1 MAEEYDFKIMADEV
15 SGALATGY
23 DDLDID
29 RALFSA
35 YPDMV
40 VGKENFTPQGEY
52 IPGSAYQAFYQ
63 GMARKIRPKGD
74 MRFFRNLGRDWV
86 RGATFGASD
95 KLGALL
101 ISMTNDVPY
110 DEALRSI
117 RESESEYKKLYPT
130 ESASAEVGGAV
141 TSPVTFG
148 VAMGVNNLLT
158 RLPVVGQFLK
168 PQVAQPMKNLGREM
182 IKSSPIAGIESGL
195 YTAGTSDTMGEFIE
209 RAPRDVLTAM
219 AAGPML
225 TPPMYAATEGA
236 KAGVRRLIGPGQPP
250 PPGASGE
257 GIPAPRSDD
266 QRGIG
271 VIAQA
276 QLESGGDRATTQA
289 ELQRLRDIDPS
300 LEAEAT
306 FMDVGGS
313 QQLPATMGAL
323 MYPGQ
328 ARDLGMRNI
337 MPFLETQVERLK
349 GFTNRTLLKAPNFA
363 EFVQKLDSKRQGA
376 GRIYDNIFKRRERIS
391 PDYKTKVEVDGV
403 EEEIS
408 LSQILDAER
417 PSVQQALKRA
427 SQIAAER
434 RTMLPQPDADG
445 FDGEF
450 LHFVKMGYDDVISDY
465 GETGLRGVIRRDAIA
480 NLKALVKVLDEK
492 LPGYKKARAKYA
504 DASAQNRAIIDGYND
519 IKRRTT
525 ASPEALPEMLAFRF
539 DELSA
544 SEKDAYRAGAA
555 RYLEE
560 FISSD
565 LDAQSLTNKAR
576 QLSKEGMVNKIE
588 SIFGKDAASKF
599 KTYMDESANMFQR
612 RVQALPTTNSL
623 TASRGEAQKMFQ
635 MDAGEATGR
644 IPLSRGELLEATMRQ
659 GANDRLRQLE
669 RQAASA
675 AAPRLTRPGP
685 QNVMQTQQ
693 DVDRFRRAVLFQQAL
708 DNLRVGTIPGL
719 LGPTSE
725 SVRNFGESMIR

>member
-1 MAEEYDFKIMADEV
+1 M
-15 SGALATGY
+15 
-23 DDLDID
+23 
-29 RALFSA
+29 
-35 YPDMV
+35 
-40 VGKENFTPQGEY
+40 
-52 IPGSAYQAFYQ
+52 
-63 GMARKIRPKGD
+63 
-74 MRFFRNLGRDWV
+74 
-86 RGATFGASD
+86 
-95 KLGALL
+95 
-101 ISMTNDVPY
+101 
-110 DEALRSI
+110 
-117 RESESEYKKLYPT
+117 
-130 ESASAEVGGAV
+130 
-141 TSPVTFG
+141 
-148 VAMGVNNLLT
+148 
-158 RLPVVGQFLK
+158 
-168 PQVAQPMKNLGREM
+168 
-182 IKSSPIAGIESGL
+182 
-195 YTAGTSDTMGEFIE
+195 
-209 RAPRDVLTAM
+209 
-219 AAGPML
+219 
-225 TPPMYAATEGA
+225 
-236 KAGVRRLIGPGQPP
+236 
-250 PPGASGE
+250 
-257 GIPAPRSDD
+257 
-266 QRGIG
+266 
-271 VIAQA
+271 
-276 QLESGGDRATTQA
+276 
-289 ELQRLRDIDPS
+289 
-300 LEAEAT
+300 
-306 FMDVGGS
+306 
-313 QQLPATMGAL
+313 
-323 MYPGQ
+323 
-328 ARDLGMRNI
+328 
-337 MPFLETQVERLK
+337 
-349 GFTNRTLLKAPNFA
+349 
-363 EFVQKLDSKRQGA
+363 
-376 GRIYDNIFKRRERIS
+376 
-391 PDYKTKVEVDGV
+391 
-403 EEEIS
+403 
-408 LSQILDAER
+408 
-417 PSVQQALKRA
+417 
-427 SQIAAER
+427 
-434 RTMLPQPDADG
+434 
-445 FDGEF
+445 
-450 LHFVKMGYDDVISDY
+450 
-465 GETGLRGVIRRDAIA
+465 IRRDAIA